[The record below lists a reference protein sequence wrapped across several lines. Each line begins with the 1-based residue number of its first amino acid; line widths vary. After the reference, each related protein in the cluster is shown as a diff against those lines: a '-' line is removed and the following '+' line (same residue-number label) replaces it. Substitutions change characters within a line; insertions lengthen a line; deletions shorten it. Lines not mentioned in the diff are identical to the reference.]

1 MGTPRNVIRDYRYE
15 PEKALANR
23 NSVIAA
29 EKAAKG
35 QCIGTNA
42 GVVIPPYY
50 PREPIPAGD
59 PLSPSGTQVE
69 LSELA
74 DDVIDAIGTGGGA
87 QPCFARDIS
96 SMTVPT
102 RTTCFAHEPLITGT
116 LTIQG
121 DGTFLVH

>member
-1 MGTPRNVIRDYRYE
+1 MRPSNNPRKLIRDYRFRADE
-15 PEKALANR
+15 ALELR
-23 NSVIAA
+23 D
-29 EKAAKG
+29 
-35 QCIGTNA
+35 
-42 GVVIPPYY
+42 GVVASEDVTQRHGPGNVIPPYY
-50 PREPIPAGD
+50 PRRPIPAGD